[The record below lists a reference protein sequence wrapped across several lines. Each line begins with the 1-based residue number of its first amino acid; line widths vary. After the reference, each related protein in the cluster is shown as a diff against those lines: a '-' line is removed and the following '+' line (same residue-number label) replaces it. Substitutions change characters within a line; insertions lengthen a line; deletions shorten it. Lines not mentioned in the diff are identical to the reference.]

1 MPASKT
7 EPETVALLGA
17 GGTMGL
23 PMAQNLARSGL
34 DVRGWNRSR
43 EKAQPLAEAGGT
55 VVDSAEEAGRGAG
68 IVVTML
74 ADTDAVIESV
84 RPALEAAGDGVLWLQ
99 MSTLGE
105 RGTEHALELASE
117 LGVDML
123 DAPVLGTKQPAQQG
137 ALIVLASGP
146 RSLAER
152 AQPIFE
158 AVGQRTIWVD
168 ERPGAATRLKLVC
181 NSWVLSVTEAA
192 AEAMALAEG
201 LDVDPKLFLD
211 AIDGGPLDLPYL
223 KLKSQAIMERSFEP
237 SFSLRLA
244 AKDARLID
252 ESARS
257 HDLSLPMF
265 AAIAERMTEG
275 TQENGD
281 KDMSATYL
289 TATATRGG

>member
-1 MPASKT
+1 
-7 EPETVALLGA
+7 
-17 GGTMGL
+17 
-23 PMAQNLARSGL
+23 
-34 DVRGWNRSR
+34 
-43 EKAQPLAEAGGT
+43 
-55 VVDSAEEAGRGAG
+55 
-68 IVVTML
+68 
-74 ADTDAVIESV
+74 V

-105 RGTEHALELASE
+105 RGTDQALELASE

-146 RSLAER
+146 QSLAER
-152 AQPIFE
+152 ARPVFD

-168 ERPGAATRLKLVC
+168 EEPGAATRLKLVC

-192 AEAMALAEG
+192 AESIALAEG
-201 LDVDPKLFLD
+201 LGVDPKLFLE
-211 AIDGGPLDLPYL
+211 AIEGGPLDLPYL

-237 SFSLRLA
+237 SFSLKLA

-252 ESARS
+252 QSAHS
-257 HDLSLPMF
+257 HELSLPMF

-275 TQENGD
+275 TEEHGE

-289 TATATRGG
+289 AAAAGRG